1 MCRWGHYILPYI
13 LEIFAMPPWLAE
25 GEVDIM
31 IQICKAY
38 PNGCDKAT
46 ALKLLGED
54 HDDHHDHGHGHA
66 ENVGHNVTEEGD
78 EDEATDDHPRGQK
91 RPIKGH
97 RKHDHD
103 LESRLGG
110 LEAGVKAIDGRVGVL
125 EKLKRASGANGEIQ
139 AEVAAAGSREVA
151 SLNVTKI

>member
-1 MCRWGHYILPYI
+1 
-13 LEIFAMPPWLAE
+13 MPPWLAE

-54 HDDHHDHGHGHA
+54 HDDGHGHGHGHA
-66 ENVGHNVTEEGD
+66 ENVGHNVDADADGD
-78 EDEATDDHPRGQK
+78 EASDNHPQQK
-91 RPIKGH
+91 RPLKGH

-110 LEAGVKAIDGRVGVL
+110 LEAGVKAIDGRVVVL
-125 EKLKRASGANGEIQ
+125 EKLEKRASGANGEIQ
-139 AEVAAAGSREVA
+139 AEVAAAGSREGPPRA
-151 SLNVTKI
+151 ILNVTKI